1 MSVNKTE
8 ISHGFDHKCLLLFLF
23 DPQNKEGEKLEQIVL
38 SSSKSN
44 VSISDLILDR
54 EKNLWVCTAGK
65 GLYILKTD
73 QQKPF
78 EQANAEITIP
88 ADFPAFTAQCTFLDR
103 SGNLWFGSREL
114 GIVSY
119 NPGKQEEKEP
129 EFTIINRANGLPRED
144 ITAIYEDREGSF
156 WFGTNGGG
164 VYQYRGRCLEQFGI
178 REGLPD
184 EVIWAIYEDKKGS
197 FWFGSESG
205 LTKVANID
213 DKTDLWQIKRYDS
226 PQWRSRN
233 SIIDIEEGLNGE
245 LWVAIHRT
253 GVRIFSP
260 LTGRFRAAADLDEKK
275 IICIEKGNDQESRFP
290 LLSWI
295 LPFPGEWVGKKPWK
309 N

>member
-1 MSVNKTE
+1 
-8 ISHGFDHKCLLLFLF
+8 
-23 DPQNKEGEKLEQIVL
+23 
-38 SSSKSN
+38 
-44 VSISDLILDR
+44 
-54 EKNLWVCTAGK
+54 
-65 GLYILKTD
+65 
-73 QQKPF
+73 
-78 EQANAEITIP
+78 
-88 ADFPAFTAQCTFLDR
+88 LDR

-213 DKTDLWQIKRYDS
+213 DKQTSGRLNAMTRRNGAAETVLSILKKVVTENFG
-226 PQWRSRN
+226 WRFTEPVYVYS
-233 SIIDIEEGLNGE
+233 
-245 LWVAIHRT
+245 AH
-253 GVRIFSP
+253 
-260 LTGRFRAAADLDEKK
+260 
-275 IICIEKGNDQESRFP
+275 
-290 LLSWI
+290 
-295 LPFPGEWVGKKPWK
+295 
-309 N
+309 